1 MITQLL
7 KRTRGLERNLFLFL
21 AGMALLGV
29 SGGMMETTFNNYVS
43 DTFNLG
49 ADARG
54 ILEFP
59 RELPGFLTALFAGM
73 LFFLAETRIAGFSAL
88 AVGLGMLGLAFIGPH
103 WAGMLIF
110 LTIWSTGAHLM
121 MPVRSSISM
130 ELATST
136 QRGRRLGQISST
148 AIAASIVGCAIVW
161 VTMRWLHA
169 SYRLI
174 FVLGGLASI
183 AASFFLFSMRL
194 PNAHLERP
202 KFVWNR
208 HYWLYYVLALL
219 FGARKQVF
227 ITFGPWVLIRIFH
240 QPAWIFAQLWI
251 AAAVLGVFFQP
262 ALGRAI
268 DHFGER
274 AVLLTD
280 SVLLLLVCLGYGF
293 AHCLSN
299 QVIALGLLYVCFVA
313 DNLLFGVNMARDT
326 YLSKILVQKDHLAPT
341 LSLGISINHAV
352 SMSIPALG
360 GLMWIRYGHSSV
372 FLATAGVAVLMGLF
386 SAMVRIPV
394 PLSEKPLSGA

>member
-1 MITQLL
+1 MITQFLQ
-7 KRTRGLERNLFLFL
+7 RCRGLERNLFLFL

-88 AVGLGMLGLAFIGPH
+88 AVGLGMLGMAFIGPH

-130 ELATST
+130 ELATSK
-136 QRGRRLGQISST
+136 QRGRRMGQISAT

-174 FVLGGLASI
+174 FCLGGLASI
-183 AASFFLFSMRL
+183 GASFFLFAMRL

-202 KFVWNR
+202 KFVWNL

-293 AHCLSN
+293 AHCLTN
-299 QVIALGLLYVCFVA
+299 QVIALGLLYTCFVA

-326 YLSKILVQKDHLAPT
+326 YLSKILIQKDHLAPT

-352 SMSIPALG
+352 SLSIPAMG

-386 SAMVRIPV
+386 SAMVRIPS
-394 PLSEKPLSGA
+394 PKA

>member
-1 MITQLL
+1 
-7 KRTRGLERNLFLFL
+7 
-21 AGMALLGV
+21 MALLGV

-59 RELPGFLTALFAGM
+59 RELPGFLTALFAGL

-88 AVGLGMLGLAFIGPH
+88 GVGLGMLGLAFIGPH
-103 WAGMLIF
+103 WAGMLLF
-110 LTIWSTGAHLM
+110 LTLWSTGAHLM
-121 MPVRSSISM
+121 MPVRSSIAM
-130 ELATST
+130 ELATTT
-136 QRGRRLGQISST
+136 QRGRRLGQISAT

-161 VTMRWLHA
+161 VTMRWLQA

-174 FVLGGLASI
+174 FALGGLAAI
-183 AASFFLFSMRL
+183 AASVFLFAMRL

-202 KFVWNR
+202 KFIWNHR
-208 HYWLYYVLALL
+208 YWLYYMLAFL

-251 AAAVLGVFFQP
+251 VAAVLGVFFQP

-280 SVLLLLVCLGYGF
+280 SVLILLVCLGYGF
-293 AHCLSN
+293 AHCLPN
-299 QVIALGLLYVCFVA
+299 PIIALGLLYVCFVA

-326 YLSKILVQKDHLAPT
+326 YLSKIILQKDHLAPT
-341 LSLGISINHAV
+341 LSLGITINHLV
-352 SMSIPALG
+352 SMSIPTLG

-372 FLATAGVAVLMGLF
+372 FLATAVIAILMGLF
-386 SAMVRIPV
+386 SALVRIP
-394 PLSEKPLSGA
+394 SSSQS